1 MQPSIG
7 RIVHYKHT
15 SGQVCPAIIISVGE
29 DNRCAL
35 QIFRETE
42 SYVNPST
49 PMFNEPEYDPTKEA
63 TVQTPGT
70 WTWPPRV

>member
-15 SGQVCPAIIISVGE
+15 SGQVCPALIISVG
-29 DNRCAL
+29 DNNECAL

-42 SYVNPST
+42 SYVNPKTPYASST
-49 PMFNEPEYDPTKEA
+49 GSEPS
-63 TVQTPGT
+63 PGY
-70 WTWPPRV
+70 WFWPPRV